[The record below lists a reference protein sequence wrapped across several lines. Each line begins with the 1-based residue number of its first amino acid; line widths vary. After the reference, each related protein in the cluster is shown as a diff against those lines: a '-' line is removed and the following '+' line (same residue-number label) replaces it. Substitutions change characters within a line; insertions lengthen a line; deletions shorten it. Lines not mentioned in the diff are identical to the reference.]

1 MGKRIEFKVSLV
13 MPDGLLV
20 DEMKEYIADAVHCWG
35 KGGDPEGPLFNLDQ
49 DGKRPIRVTR
59 LAKRK

>member
-1 MGKRIEFKVSLV
+1 

-49 DGKRPIRVTR
+49 DGKRPLRVTR